1 MPMRRLKKLFTHLG
15 KRVESSRAA
24 SSEEAI
30 ATRHLLIAG
39 TGRAGTSLLVRYLTE
54 MGLDTTLSRHEEHSV
69 WSDDADAGL
78 EESPHALFGKGIPY
92 VVKSPWL
99 YLVIDEALTKARDH
113 IDAVVVPIRDLS
125 LAARSRTSVER
136 RAMSRTA
143 PWLCE
148 LEEEWDVWATTPGGV
163 IYSIE
168 EVDQQR
174 LLAVGFYKLIEKCV
188 ESEVPLIFLHFPR
201 FAEDSDY
208 LFSQLERFLPAS
220 TDVNS
225 SREALAKVVDRSK
238 IHFR

>member
-1 MPMRRLKKLFTHLG
+1 MRRLKLKNLFPRLVE
-15 KRVESSRAA
+15 RAESSKVDP
-24 SSEEAI
+24 SEAI

-54 MGLDTTLSRHEEHSV
+54 MGMDTTLSRHEESAV
-69 WSDDADAGL
+69 WSNEADAGL

-99 YLVIDEALTKARDH
+99 HLVIDEALAKARDR
-113 IDAVVVPIRDLS
+113 IDAVIVPIRDLS
-125 LAARSRTSVER
+125 LAAKSRTSVER
-136 RAMSRTA
+136 RAMTRTA
-143 PWLCE
+143 PWLCD
-148 LEEEWDVWATTPGGV
+148 LEKEWDVWATTPGGV
-163 IYSIE
+163 IYSVD

-188 ESEVPLIFLHFPR
+188 ESDVPLVFLHFPR

-220 TDVNS
+220 TDINA
-225 SREALAKVVDRSK
+225 SRAALAKVSDRSK

>member
-1 MPMRRLKKLFTHLG
+1 MPLRRLKKLFPRLPERTENN
-15 KRVESSRAA
+15 VPDA
-24 SSEEAI
+24 SEAT

-54 MGLDTTLSRHEEHSV
+54 MGMDTTLSRHEKAAV

-99 YLVIDEALTKARDH
+99 YLVIDEALAKARDR
-113 IDAVVVPIRDLS
+113 IDAVIVPIRDLS
-125 LAARSRTSVER
+125 LAAKSRTTVER
-136 RAMSRTA
+136 RAMARTA
-143 PWLCE
+143 PWLGD
-148 LEEEWDVWATTPGGV
+148 LEKEWDVWATTPGGV
-163 IYSIE
+163 IYSID

-174 LLAVGFYKLIEKCV
+174 LLAVGFYRLIEKCV
-188 ESEVPLIFLHFPR
+188 ESDVPLVFLHFPR

-220 TDVNS
+220 ADVNS
-225 SREALAKVVDRSK
+225 SRKALTKVTDRSK

>member
-1 MPMRRLKKLFTHLG
+1 MPMRRLKKLFPRLG
-15 KRVESSRAA
+15 ERVESSKAAA
-24 SSEEAI
+24 SEAI

-54 MGLDTTLSRHEEHSV
+54 MGMDTTLSRHDEAAV

-99 YLVIDEALTKARDH
+99 YLVIDEAIAKARDR

-136 RAMSRTA
+136 RAMARTA
-143 PWLCE
+143 PWLCT
-148 LEEEWDVWATTPGGV
+148 LEQEWDVWATTPGGV
-163 IYSIE
+163 IYSVD

-188 ESEVPLIFLHFPR
+188 ESDVPLVFLHFPR

-220 TDVNS
+220 TDVNA
-225 SREALAKVVDRSK
+225 SREALAKVTDRSK